1 MRMTRFLVLSCL
13 GISWALSSSAA
24 ENVAPQSA
32 APKSAAPGS
41 SAPKSTA
48 LKSAAASRKVV
59 AREQVVDAVMEAV
72 FQSTVSSQ
80 TSGRITEVLV
90 DVDDYVTKG
99 DVIVRF
105 RDKEQRAAM
114 KAAQA
119 RAEEARSS
127 FNRIKDLIQR
137 KLVSK
142 AEFDR
147 AEAALKS
154 ANAAVEQ
161 AQEQLEHTVVR
172 APYSGIVVKR
182 HVEPGETASPG
193 QPLMTGLSLERL
205 RAIAEVPQSH
215 IDSVRKIGRARVILP
230 TQDNLSVEG
239 AKLTISPY
247 ADPVSHTFN
256 VRVDLPDGQHGVYP
270 GMFAKVAFVTGEEEQ
285 LLIPDQA
292 IVHRSEVTGVY
303 VIDGK
308 KISFRQIRIG
318 RDLGD
323 GQREVLAGLD
333 AGEKVALDPIR
344 AGVMLKE
351 MRAGSDS

>member
-1 MRMTRFLVLSCL
+1 MRMTRFLAWSCL
-13 GISWALSSSAA
+13 GMSWALSSSAA
-24 ENVAPQSA
+24 DMA
-32 APKSAAPGS
+32 
-41 SAPKSTA
+41 A
-48 LKSAAASRKVV
+48 LKSAEASRQVV
-59 AREQVVDAVMEAV
+59 AREQVVDAVIEAV
-72 FQSTVSSQ
+72 YQSTVSAQ

-99 DVIVRF
+99 DVLVRF
-105 RDKEQRAAM
+105 RDKEQRAAL

-127 FNRIKDLIQR
+127 FNRVKDLIER

-142 AEFDR
+142 AEYDK

-154 ANAAVEQ
+154 ANAGLEQ

-182 HVEPGETASPG
+182 HVEPGESANPG
-193 QPLMTGLSLERL
+193 QPLMTGLSLENL

-215 IDSVRKIGRARVILP
+215 IDSVRKLGRARVILT
-230 TQDNLSVEG
+230 TQNDLSVEG
-239 AKLTISPY
+239 TKLTISPY

-256 VRVDLPDGQHGVYP
+256 VRVDLPEGQHGVYP

-285 LLIPDQA
+285 LLIPA
-292 IVHRSEVTGVY
+292 EAVVHRSEVTGVY
-303 VIDGK
+303 VIDGSR
-308 KISFRQIRIG
+308 ISFRQIRIG
-318 RDLGD
+318 RDLGN

-351 MRAGSDS
+351 MRAGTGS